1 MIKKEIPNEWD
12 SEFPSNAAFCLLAY
26 AQSHIFDG
34 PMFVKLAMLSQQK
47 YLQGRSLKK
56 KKTQGKQIPAHFL

>member
-1 MIKKEIPNEWD
+1 MNETHRVSIKCH
-12 SEFPSNAAFCLLAY
+12 FLPSLAY
-26 AQSHIFDG
+26 AKSHIFDG

-47 YLQGRSLKK
+47 YSTRKKFKK